1 MPVGR
6 VVELITDETR
16 SGSLAPCDINGLA
29 AVVRTRLKRKQQQ
42 TRCE

>member
-1 MPVGR
+1 MQAHPKR
-6 VVELITDETR
+6 D
-16 SGSLAPCDINGLA
+16 LATWPCDINGLT